1 MVEGDWASNTD
12 KGGYPGI
19 LRGIAVLGLPVA
31 QSLCYCSELDE
42 PLCGVGGKPR
52 KHKQRPHKGASLHHI
67 LYRLV
72 L

>member
-67 LYRLV
+67 LCQLV